1 MYKPAVRR
9 EKNNRGVEANVGVYA
24 ICEFTANNY
33 LNFAQEPNSA
43 IRMKGSMSGL
53 ANNKEYAFRI
63 NTLGHLGANCAST
76 GAEFN
81 PLKEVDA
88 YGVPNKF

>member
-1 MYKPAVRR
+1 
-9 EKNNRGVEANVGVYA
+9 
-24 ICEFTANNY
+24 
-33 LNFAQEPNSA
+33 
-43 IRMKGSMSGL
+43 MKGSMSGL